1 MKRSSCLTA
10 TALALAVSWT
20 SPLAAQSVEEFY
32 SDHDIDLYIGYGA
45 GGGYD
50 AHARTL
56 ARHMGKH
63 IPGNPEIIPRNRE
76 GAGSMLLSNELA
88 ETLPADGSV
97 FALIGRGQVLQPLYG
112 VPEAKF
118 KPREMNW
125 IGSTSNEVSICIVWK
140 DVPIDTWKDLIT
152 RGMIVGGTGPGADTD
167 TFPRVLNNVLG
178 TKLQLITG
186 YPGGSD
192 IVLAMERG
200 EVEGRC
206 GYSYSSMISQRPDL
220 MDEGKVRILL
230 QMSTSVH
237 PAIPDVPL
245 IMDLVEN
252 DRDKAVLRMVF
263 SPQAM
268 GRPFVAPA
276 GVPED
281 RVAALRAA
289 FDATMKDPEYIAD
302 VEQQGL
308 ELAPVSG
315 EEIQALVLDMY
326 DQPQEIID
334 AAKDA
339 STNEANLPIT
349 EVKIEM
355 RVDEGEITETIK
367 EGRQITYKMGD
378 GSTQTVSI
386 SGSRT
391 AVSIDG
397 QGDDRANITVGMM
410 CKVSMPPNAE
420 GEIEAT
426 EVVCEK

>member
-1 MKRSSCLTA
+1 MTRTGRHLGMA
-10 TALALAVSWT
+10 ALAWAVCA
-20 SPLAAQSVEEFY
+20 SPLAAQTVEEFY
-32 SDHDIDLYIGYGA
+32 SDHNIDLYIGYSA

-88 ETLPADGSV
+88 ATLANDGTV

-112 VPEAKF
+112 VPEAQF

-125 IGSTSNEVSICIVWK
+125 IGSTSNEVSVCIAWHETPVDSWQ
-140 DVPIDTWKDLIT
+140 DLIT

-178 TKLQLITG
+178 TKLRLITG

-192 IVLAMERG
+192 VVLAMERG

-206 GYSYSSMISQRPDL
+206 GYSYSSLVSQRGDL
-220 MDEGKVRILL
+220 LAENKVNILM
-230 QMSTSVH
+230 QMSTAKH
-237 PAIPDVPL
+237 PDIPDVPL
-245 IMDLVEN
+245 VMDIAET
-252 DRDKAVLRMVF
+252 DRDRQVLTMVF

-289 FDATMKDPEYIAD
+289 FDATMADPDYIAD
-302 VEQQGL
+302 VKQQGL
-308 ELAPVSG
+308 DLAPVSG
-315 EEIQALVLDMY
+315 AEIQQLVLEMY
-326 DQPQEIID
+326 DQPQDIVD
-334 AAKDA
+334 AAKEA
-339 STNEANLPIT
+339 STSDANLEIT
-349 EVKIEM
+349 EVKLDM
-355 RVDEGEITETIK
+355 RVDQAEVTESIN
-367 EGRQITYKMGD
+367 EGREIAYTLPD
-378 GSTQTVSI
+378 GSSMTAAI

-391 AVSIDG
+391 AVSIGG
-397 QGDDRANITVGMM
+397 QGDDRANIKAGMK
-410 CKVSMPPNAE
+410 CQVTLPPGSEA
-420 GEIEAT
+420 GAEAT
-426 EVVCEK
+426 EVVCE

>member
-1 MKRSSCLTA
+1 MNFLGRLVAIASL
-10 TALALAVSWT
+10 LAVAPM

-32 SDHDIDLYIGYGA
+32 ADHNIDLYIGYSA

-88 ETLPADGSV
+88 TTLPADGTV

-112 VPEAKF
+112 VPEAQF

-125 IGSTSNEVSICIVWK
+125 IGSTSNEVSVCIAWHET
-140 DVPIDTWKDLIT
+140 PIDSWQDLKA

-167 TFPRVLNNVLG
+167 TFPRVLNNILG
-178 TKLQLITG
+178 TKLRLITG

-192 IVLAMERG
+192 VVLAMERG

-206 GYSYSSMISQRPDL
+206 GYSYSSLVSQRGDL
-220 MDEGKVRILL
+220 LEENKVRILM
-230 QMSTSVH
+230 QMSTSKH

-245 IMDLVEN
+245 VMDIAET
-252 DRDKAVLRMVF
+252 DRDRKVLAMVF

-289 FDATMKDPEYIAD
+289 FDATMTDPEYIAD

-308 ELAPVSG
+308 DLAPVSG

-326 DQPQEIID
+326 DQPQDIID
-334 AAKDA
+334 SAKEA
-339 STNEANLPIT
+339 STSDANLEIT
-349 EVKIEM
+349 EVTIDM
-355 RVDEGEITETIK
+355 RVDEGEITETVN
-367 EGRQITYKMGD
+367 EGREIKYNLAD
-378 GSTQTVSI
+378 GSSMTAAI

-391 AVSIDG
+391 AVSIGG
-397 QGDDRANITVGMM
+397 QGDDRANITVGMK
-410 CKVSMPPNAE
+410 CTVTMPPGSEA
-420 GEIEAT
+420 GAEAT
-426 EVVCEK
+426 EVVCE